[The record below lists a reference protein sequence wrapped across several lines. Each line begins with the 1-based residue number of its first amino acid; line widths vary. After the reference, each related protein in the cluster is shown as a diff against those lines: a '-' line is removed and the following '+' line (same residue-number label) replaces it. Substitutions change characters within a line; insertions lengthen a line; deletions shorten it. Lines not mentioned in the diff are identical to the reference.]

1 MNKTKVRLHPT
12 YYLCNIMLRIVVCC
26 LVFSMIL
33 LLFFIPNQWIGAQP
47 ATPEEFVTYEKQSGF
62 IKEFAVPFEELGLK
76 GITTDLQGNV
86 WFYHST
92 NATSTLVLFNPAN
105 GEFTKFPVEG
115 ETVSDE
121 PIINLA
127 SSQLAFDTERN
138 AVWFTDS
145 RINSVGR
152 LNIDT
157 AEIRQWPVPT
167 EQAGPM
173 GLTLSPDGNSV
184 WFAEITGDKIARL
197 DVSSGKIEEYPTGE
211 ESGPALLAFDNSGQ
225 LWVTLSFADSVLL
238 AQPWALA
245 PNSSLGMSRFSLPEP
260 DRFSPLGIAFSEG
273 KVFLPD
279 HGSSRIIVA
288 DANSNLQQYEEYW
301 TSPSS
306 AFPTTLPSQI
316 VSDKQGKIYLTQ
328 HGGNRITEIS
338 KDGMMTEYEVAT
350 GPLSTVV
357 YLSVAGDGK
366 VWFAEWASNKIAYLD
381 TAMQV
386 PFTLNVEKTAV
397 TLDGSSPQ
405 IIAVSLN
412 SSSDTAASP
421 VSLSEVEIGLTGMTE
436 SGLQGVAYEAQ
447 PPRVNLQDAR
457 SAQSEIQIRAQEN
470 ARPGNYIA
478 MVRAFAPEKDGLVIS
493 RLHPVELVL
502 DVPEPVSSQDS
513 NNMFQNQRQQA
524 SDTIVQD
531 ALMIGAPAGA
541 AGLIA
546 FAIYRWKKARKAER
560 AH

>member
-1 MNKTKVRLHPT
+1 MV
-12 YYLCNIMLRIVVCC
+12 IRIIYC

-33 LLFFIPNQWIGAQP
+33 LLLLFFLPNQWIWAQP
-47 ATPEEFVTYEKQSGF
+47 STTPEEFVTYEKQSGF

-92 NATSTLVLFNPAN
+92 NATSTLVLFDPTN

-115 ETVSDE
+115 QTVTDE

-127 SSQLAFDTERN
+127 SSQLAFDSKRN

-157 AEIRQWPVPT
+157 AQISLWSIPT

-173 GLTLSPDGNSV
+173 GITLSPDGNSV

-197 DVSSGKIEEYPTGE
+197 DISSGKIEEYPASE
-211 ESGPALLAFDNSGQ
+211 ESGPALLAFDDSGQ

-279 HGSSRIIVA
+279 HGSSRIIMA
-288 DANSNLQQYEEYW
+288 DANSNLQQYSEYW

-316 VSDKQGKIYLTQ
+316 VPDKDGNVYFAQ

-338 KDGMMTEYEVAT
+338 KDGTMTEYEVAT

-357 YLSVAGDGK
+357 YLSVTADGK

-386 PFTLNVEKTAV
+386 PFTLNVERTAV
-397 TLDGSSPQ
+397 TLNGSSPQ
-405 IIAVSLN
+405 SIAVSLN
-412 SSSDTAASP
+412 SSSDTTTTASP
-421 VSLSEVEIGLTGMTE
+421 VSLSQVEIGLTGMTE
-436 SGLQGVAYEAQ
+436 SGLRGVTYEAQ
-447 PPRVNLQDAR
+447 PPRMDLLDAR
-457 SAQSEIQIRAQEN
+457 STQSEIQIMTQEN
-470 ARPGNYIA
+470 TRPGNYTI

-493 RLHPVELVL
+493 RLHPVELFL

-513 NNMFQNQRQQA
+513 GKMFQNQAQQA
-524 SDTIVQD
+524 SDSAVQD
-531 ALMIGAPAGA
+531 ALMIGAPVAA

-546 FAIYRWKKARKAER
+546 FAIYRWKKARRAER